1 MKKWVFT
8 QTALH
13 SPC

>member
-1 MKKWVFT
+1 MKKWVLT